1 MLYKVTSIEF
11 DFTSDDDSLTPE
23 EQQDIVTSVCSGDWD
38 ADNVGDLVECITD
51 ETGWCVQNI
60 TYKLVNI

>member
-38 ADNVGDLVECITD
+38 ADNVDDLVECITD